1 MDDLIREMI
10 TPARAAVD
18 RPRRRRLVTTAVT
31 VALAAAGVTSLTT
44 GALFTDTDT
53 LSATD
58 FTTGTVQI
66 TPTMSGTITL
76 GAANLAPGDTSFG
89 LVDVQ
94 NAGSLAQRYA
104 VSMVA
109 TNATGVNLA
118 AELDLAVYTTG
129 AASCSVAGVAALTP
143 VASATG
149 LPTAMAALIG
159 DPAPG
164 AHGTPGGGDRW
175 LSTLTGETLCFAVH
189 LPVSTPNAFQ
199 GASASLELTFDAEQ
213 VANNP

>member
-31 VALAAAGVTSLTT
+31 VALAAAGVTSLST
-44 GALFTDTDT
+44 GALFTDTQT
-53 LSATD
+53 MSATD

-76 GAANLAPGDTSFG
+76 GASNLAPGDTSFG

-104 VSMVA
+104 VSVVA
-109 TNATGVNLA
+109 TNTGAVDLA
-118 AELDLAVYTTG
+118 AELDLAVYATG
-129 AASCSVAGVAALTP
+129 AAGCSASGVAALTP
-143 VASATG
+143 VATSTG
-149 LPTAMAALIG
+149 LPTASTALIG
-159 DPAPG
+159 SPAPG
-164 AHGTPGGGDRW
+164 VDATPGGGDRP
-175 LSTLTGETLCFAVH
+175 LSTLTGETLCFTVH
-189 LPVSTPNAFQ
+189 LPLSTPNAFQ
-199 GASASLELTFDAEQ
+199 GAGASIELTFDAEQ